1 METVVTFLIEI
12 CVHYVLSFP
21 GAVIR
26 WVFSGF
32 KKDKLK
38 TYLNEDI
45 VLNSFVFLVFVGV
58 IVALYYL
65 LKHYFHS

>member
-1 METVVTFLIEI
+1 METVVTVMIEI

-26 WVFSGF
+26 WVFLGF

-58 IVALYYL
+58 IVALYYVIKYYL
-65 LKHYFHS
+65 